1 MAVLIYPPTIDW
13 NWMKLRPQLLLEQF
27 AKDGHEVYY
36 CNKTQEPL
44 RASKYTQVSNHLT
57 VVHDNRHFLRH
68 VVPQLVRSKKKI
80 ILWVTCA
87 KQYIFA
93 EQYFP
98 SAVVFDFVDD
108 FPVWAP
114 YLEDMLIQSDIVFT
128 ASRPLQEK
136 IRSISPVHRCELV
149 RNGVNPEQYRLDP
162 ASPPVMPSD
171 FPQGGGPVIGYA
183 GAMASW
189 VDKDL
194 VRRIA
199 QQIPEARIVI
209 VGAELGAK
217 AAFTAKNVHYL
228 GMKPEEELPT
238 YLHHFD
244 ACIIPFK
251 KNGVTL
257 ATNPLMMYQY
267 LAAGKPVVTVD
278 LPETRDIPEVYAAS
292 THDEFVARLRSVL
305 STEFVFNRSAAKRW
319 LSQNTWRSR
328 YVQAR
333 SALAEILPHILS
345 DQDGAEANGTELDRL
360 MERVIH
366 KMEKASKQQPALIA
380 SYLRGL
386 DQTLSSLTR

>member
-44 RASKYTQVSNHLT
+44 RTNKYTQISNNLT

-87 KQYIFA
+87 KHYIFA

-98 SAVVFDFVDD
+98 NAVVFDFVDD
-108 FPVWAP
+108 FPLWAP

-136 IRSISPVHRCELV
+136 IRSISPVHRCEMV
-149 RNGVNPEQYRLDP
+149 RNGVNPKHYRLDP
-162 ASPPVMPSD
+162 ASPPAIPHD
-171 FPQGGGPVIGYA
+171 FPQGDGPVIGYA
-183 GAMASW
+183 GAWASW

-194 VRRIA
+194 VQRIA
-199 QQIPEARIVI
+199 QRIPESRIVI

-217 AAFTAKNVHYL
+217 AVFSAKNVHYL
-228 GMKPEEELPT
+228 GMKSEEELPA

-244 ACIIPFK
+244 ACIVPFK
-251 KNGVTL
+251 KNGMTI

-267 LAAGKPVVTVD
+267 LAAGKPVVSVD
-278 LPETRDIPEVYAAS
+278 LPETRDVPGVYAVG
-292 THDEFVARLRSVL
+292 THEEFIDRLQSVL
-305 STEFVFNRSAAKRW
+305 SSEFIFARAAADEW
-319 LSQNTWRSR
+319 IEQNTWRVR
-328 YVQAR
+328 FEQAR
-333 SALAEILPHILS
+333 SALADSLPHLLAN
-345 DQDGAEANGTELDRL
+345 QDGAESNETELDIL
-360 MERVIH
+360 MERVIR
-366 KMEKASKQQPALIA
+366 KMEKASIQQPALFA